1 MYLTCVSLCLFF
13 GNPFELCKLFC
24 IFFAGAIAATG
35 AATLT
40 VAAATA
46 VAANAA
52 MLVRVPHNQARAPK
66 HNNRT
71 NNGSRLK
78 FVAKKSIIAKH
89 LSYKRNI
96 KLSVITW
103 KQQPS

>member
-24 IFFAGAIAATG
+24 IFFAGAIADTG

-40 VAAATA
+40 VAAATT

-66 HNNRT
+66 HNNLT
-71 NNGSRLK
+71 IMVGRLK

>member
-52 MLVRVPHNQARAPK
+52 MLVRVPHNQARAP
-66 HNNRT
+66 NT
-71 NNGSRLK
+71 ITAPIMVGRLK

>member
-46 VAANAA
+46 IAANAA
-52 MLVRVPHNQARAPK
+52 MLVRVPGDPAYTAKHDGSDDDRRQIEISSQELH
-66 HNNRT
+66 HNNALLSARFE
-71 NNGSRLK
+71 K
-78 FVAKKSIIAKH
+78 FF
-89 LSYKRNI
+89 
-96 KLSVITW
+96 T
-103 KQQPS
+103 

>member
-46 VAANAA
+46 IAANAA
-52 MLVRVPHNQARAPK
+52 MLVRVPHNQARAP
-66 HNNRT
+66 NT
-71 NNGSRLK
+71 ITAPIMVGRLK

>member
-1 MYLTCVSLCLFF
+1 MYLTCVSLCFSRQ
-13 GNPFELCKLFC
+13 PFELCKLFC

-71 NNGSRLK
+71 NNGRQIK
-78 FVAKKSIIAKH
+78 ICGQETIIAKH

>member
-40 VAAATA
+40 VAAATVS
-46 VAANAA
+46 VAAPVAA
-52 MLVRVPHNQARAPK
+52 MAP
-66 HNNRT
+66 
-71 NNGSRLK
+71 
-78 FVAKKSIIAKH
+78 AKKMQKSLQSSNGLPK
-89 LSYKRNI
+89 KRQRLTQVRYI
-96 KLSVITW
+96 KA
-103 KQQPS
+103 

>member
-52 MLVRVPHNQARAPK
+52 MLVRVPHNQACAPK

-71 NNGSRLK
+71 NNGRQ
-78 FVAKKSIIAKH
+78 
-89 LSYKRNI
+89 I
-96 KLSVITW
+96 KICGQEIHHSETPLL
-103 KQQPS
+103 

>member
-66 HNNRT
+66 HNNRP
-71 NNGSRLK
+71 NKYLNDNEVK
-78 FVAKKSIIAKH
+78 IDVKKVAASK
-89 LSYKRNI
+89 
-96 KLSVITW
+96 
-103 KQQPS
+103 